1 MMVIKGVIDCG
12 PSIVERREPY
22 CLYQPTY
29 IAGGKSIIGM
39 REMYR
44 LFYVVRVMAN
54 RVIVAVEIT
63 HETFDLTVGNSQFTV
78 QS

>member
-1 MMVIKGVIDCG
+1 MMVIKGVIGCG
-12 PSIVERREPY
+12 PSIVECREPY

-29 IAGGKSIIGM
+29 MAGGKSIVGM

-44 LFYVVRVMAN
+44 LFYVIRVMAN
-54 RVIVAVEIT
+54 RVIGAVEVT
-63 HETFDLTVGNSQFTV
+63 HGTVELTIGNSQFTV